1 MSLIKG
7 EIRCLDGWT
16 EECLS
21 SETSPVT
28 GHIAWENTYME
39 ELHRGS
45 KRCHSIP
52 RVKNHSTQILVAK
65 WNRKRAG
72 LQRRR
77 VKSCHL
83 VANTQHYTEVEL
95 WFPAVEIS
103 SIILDSC
110 LHSSELAKPLTDIYI
125 LKRSIR

>member
-1 MSLIKG
+1 M
-7 EIRCLDGWT
+7 
-16 EECLS
+16 S

-28 GHIAWENTYME
+28 GHVAWENSYTE
-39 ELHRGS
+39 ELHKGS

-52 RVKNHSTQILVAK
+52 RVKNHSTQTLVAK
-65 WNRKRAG
+65 WNRKSAR

-83 VANTQHYTEVEL
+83 VANTQHYTEVKL

-110 LHSSELAKPLTDIYI
+110 LHSSELCKTFDRYLYIKKVNQIAMTMDI
-125 LKRSIR
+125 LFV